1 MVDASGA
8 WLVKL
13 QRLQQA
19 QKETEADAAR
29 KTQEHQATADAWAS
43 QVVRPAFATL
53 TQHFNQSGGN
63 RHLAVYPDIPGGSP
77 SPRQSSGIE
86 VVSGR
91 TGGRPAVNY
100 GQVGIEVV
108 NDGRREFVYYLLI
121 SADQEGISVRKLVTD
136 EDAAQSASDAGVK
149 SAPLAP
155 EISPQTLTDENT
167 DVLINDVLDEYAKFY
182 KLSQP

>member
-1 MVDASGA
+1 MADSSGA

-13 QRLQQA
+13 QRLQRA

-29 KTQEHQATADAWAS
+29 RTQEHQATANAWAS
-43 QVVRPAFATL
+43 RVVRPAFATL
-53 TQHFNQSGGN
+53 QQHFNQSGGT
-63 RHLAVYPDIPGGSP
+63 RHLAVYPDIAGGSP
-77 SPRQSSGIE
+77 SPRESSGIE
-86 VVSGR
+86 MVSGR
-91 TGGRPAVNY
+91 TGGRPTVNY

-136 EDAAQSASDAGVK
+136 EDAEQSASNAGVK
-149 SAPLAP
+149 SATLAP
-155 EISPQTLTDENT
+155 EISPQNLTVDNT